1 MLRVLAILSA
11 CAAVLAL
18 EACGGGKQPSVDKQ
32 DYIARADRICR
43 QTSNEAA
50 PLLRQLASAAPN
62 LTPALA
68 RRLAPKVD
76 RLHAL
81 GSDYIAKL
89 SALQRPS
96 EGTDVLLR
104 FLDLSRQVVDAIG
117 QARSALAGGRP
128 VEVLGTLSSMQGAAA
143 GANAAASAYGMHDC
157 ATVLSV
163 G

>member
-1 MLRVLAILSA
+1 MVRVMAIVGASA
-11 CAAVLAL
+11 ALLAL
-18 EACGGGKQPSVDKQ
+18 GACGGGKSPGVSKQ
-32 DYIARADRICR
+32 DYITRADRICR
-43 QTSNEAA
+43 GTSAEVA
-50 PLLRQLASAAPN
+50 PMLAKLASAAPN

-68 RRLAPKVD
+68 RKLAPDVD
-76 RLHAL
+76 RLYAIG
-81 GSDYIAKL
+81 GSYVAKL

-96 EGTDVLLR
+96 EDKDVLSR

-128 VEVLGTLSSMQGAAA
+128 VEVLGTLSSMQGAAT